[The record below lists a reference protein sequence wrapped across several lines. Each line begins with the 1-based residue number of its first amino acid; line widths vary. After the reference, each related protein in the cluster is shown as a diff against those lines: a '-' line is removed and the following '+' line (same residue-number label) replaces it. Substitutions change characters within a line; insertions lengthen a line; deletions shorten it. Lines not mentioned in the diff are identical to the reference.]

1 MMERFRFNPIDKEVS
16 KGVAILLKPLD
27 LDILIPRM
35 FDVQRIEQT
44 HSSRPIVSQQEISRE
59 AVKQS
64 QERQEQVLQNEASA
78 KGNSIHEDGDAPER
92 NRDRRYRRYGQ
103 RKKAELNMD
112 QTVKATDTNRGQHI
126 DIKL

>member
-1 MMERFRFNPIDKEVS
+1 
-16 KGVAILLKPLD
+16 
-27 LDILIPRM
+27 M
-35 FDVQRIEQT
+35 FDIQRIEQT
-44 HSSRPIVSQQEISRE
+44 HNSRPIVSQHEISRE

-78 KGNSIHEDGDAPER
+78 EGNRVHEDSDDPER

-103 RKKAELNMD
+103 RKKTELK
-112 QTVKATDTNRGQHI
+112 QPEKATDTDRGHHI